1 MSYRTWHDYG
11 VGINANKI
19 ETTAEKIR
27 AFIALAPEYEKVCRK
42 RIPAYDTLTTKELL
56 EAIIDT
62 RGDLWDYYGL
72 ATVICNVVSE
82 KENIRLLACSDFY
95 DTSYC
100 IFPAMYPW
108 TLSDEEMRLTEER
121 LYDLFKK
128 YIAYISVQSLEEL
141 DYGYQ
146 EVENGC

>member
-1 MSYRTWHDYG
+1 MSYHTWHNYG
-11 VGINANKI
+11 IGINVSKV
-19 ETTAEKIR
+19 ETTTEKIR

-42 RIPAYDTLTTKELL
+42 RIPDYDTLTKEKLL
-56 EAIIDT
+56 EAIMDT
-62 RGDLWDYYGL
+62 VGGSCFAYGV
-72 ATVICNVVSE
+72 ATVICEVVSE

-95 DTSYC
+95 DISYC
-100 IFPAMYPW
+100 IFSAMYPW
-108 TLSDEEMRLTEER
+108 TLLDEEMRLTEER

-146 EVENGC
+146 EVENGG